1 MTPDELL
8 QQLEPL
14 THNVRMRHDE
24 RLGRLALAA
33 LVTQSQSRGWN
44 DERLVRLRS
53 YRADPAPLVVA
64 AAQFTLPPT
73 DLSS

>member
-1 MTPDELL
+1 MNFAAT
-8 QQLEPL
+8 EPL

-24 RLGRLALAA
+24 RLGRRLPRSARDPVSVAWL
-33 LVTQSQSRGWN
+33 N
-44 DERLVRLRS
+44 DERLVRLRFT
-53 YRADPAPLVVA
+53 ALTPAPLVVA